1 MPDGSIVFST
11 ELDNKELNRQL
22 QKSKKEIEKL
32 GQTIEEQEAKKSPLV
47 QQAQELERRVKSARL
62 EAQKYAAQWESG
74 VAGAD
79 KSQSEAISTAQQL
92 EMQHAKLVSQI
103 DMIDAKLTPA
113 YAKLDGMEKSAG
125 ELEREL
131 AAASGGARAFAPAIS
146 QAEKYM
152 NRFVN
157 RVKGLARR
165 VFVFTLITSALRSL
179 REWLG
184 RAIRTNGEATAS
196 IARLKAALLT
206 LAQPLVEIIIPAVK
220 TLADLLTSV
229 VMMTAQIVATMFG
242 MTVEQSKKAAEG
254 LHEEMGALEG
264 TEKAADDASK
274 SLAAFDEIN
283 KLSSANGNSGDSNS
297 DKESIEPD
305 FAGLDKNDD
314 WLASMMEKVSAWV
327 PVAMLLG
334 GIALV
339 AIGAAT
345 GNLFLVV
352 AGLLL
357 LGYAVTVSEQNQA
370 LQSWVDALGLNSV
383 QEFVVIAILLGGIAM
398 VAIGAAM
405 GNILL
410 VLAGLAIIWMAIAY
424 TQSSGMMKS
433 WTEEQVSKAAA
444 FITAA
449 LILGGIALIAIGA
462 ATANILMVIAGLSLL
477 AAGIYVGIKSGALKA
492 WAEVLGLDSVFDYVV
507 AAIQLAGIAL
517 IAIGAAMGNIVMVVA
532 GAAMLLTGVII
543 ESIGEKTL
551 KSWWEVLK
559 LTNIQQWVSAALLL
573 VGVALIAVG
582 AAMANIFMVIAGAAM
597 LGLGIVVTSQNDLQD
612 WVTTLGLEKVAG
624 WVTAALMLAGIA
636 FVVIGAMTV
645 NVLLVVAGIALL
657 GTGIFIGTTTGTF
670 KSWVESLGLEEVA
683 GWVSTAMLLAGIALV
698 AIGAMTLNPLLI
710 LAGLGL
716 LGAGSVLK
724 GASYSAKSS
733 QAAQSAQLQRA
744 TIPSMATYEIPALAT
759 GAVIPANR
767 EFLAVLGDQKSGTN
781 IEAPMSTI
789 EEGVE
794 NVLRRNGWNGSG
806 AAEIHLIVSAKSGI
820 GKALKF
826 EVDKET
832 ERQGVTLVGG

>member
-62 EAQKYAAQWESG
+62 EAQKYAAQWELG

-103 DMIDAKLTPA
+103 DKIDAKLTPA

-229 VMMTAQIVATMFG
+229 VMMTARIVATMFG
-242 MTVEQSKKAAEG
+242 MTIEQSKKAAEG

-283 KLSSANGNSGDSNS
+283 KLSSTDRNSGDSNS

-314 WLASMMEKVSAWV
+314 WIARMMEKVSAWV
-327 PVAMLLG
+327 PVALL
-334 GIALV
+334 
-339 AIGAAT
+339 
-345 GNLFLVV
+345 
-352 AGLLL
+352 
-357 LGYAVTVSEQNQA
+357 
-370 LQSWVDALGLNSV
+370 
-383 QEFVVIAILLGGIAM
+383 
-398 VAIGAAM
+398 
-405 GNILL
+405 
-410 VLAGLAIIWMAIAY
+410 
-424 TQSSGMMKS
+424 
-433 WTEEQVSKAAA
+433 
-444 FITAA
+444 
-449 LILGGIALIAIGA
+449 LGGIALIAIGA
-462 ATANILMVIAGLSLL
+462 ATANILMVLAGLAMI
-477 AAGIYVGIKSGALKA
+477 AAGVYVGIKSGTLKA
-492 WAEVLGLDSVFDYVV
+492 WAEVLGLNSVFDYIVIAV
-507 AAIQLAGIAL
+507 QLVGIAL
-517 IAIGAAMGNIVMVVA
+517 IAVGAALGNIFMVVS
-532 GAAMLLTGVII
+532 GAAILMVGVMA
-543 ESIGEKTL
+543 ESIGEEKL

-559 LTNIQQWVSAALLL
+559 LTNIQQWVSVALLL
-573 VGVALIAVG
+573 VGVALIAIG
-582 AAMANIFMVIAGAAM
+582 AAMGNIFMIAAGAFS
-597 LGLGIVVTSQNDLQD
+597 LGLGVIVGAQNNLED
-612 WVTTLGLEKVAG
+612 WVTVLGLEKVVS

-636 FVVIGAMTV
+636 FIVIGAMTV
-645 NVLLVVAGIALL
+645 NFLLIVAGIALL
-657 GTGIFIGTTTGTF
+657 GTGIFIGSTTGTF

-716 LGAGSVLK
+716 LGAGAVLK
-724 GASYSAKSS
+724 GASYSTKSS
-733 QAAQSAQLQRA
+733 KAAQSAQLQRA
-744 TIPSMATYEIPALAT
+744 TMPSMATYEIPALAT

-794 NVLRRNGWNGSG
+794 NVLRRNGWNGGG
-806 AAEIHLIVSAKSGI
+806 AREIRLIVSAKSGI

-832 ERQGVTLVGG
+832 ERQGVKLVGG

>member
-1 MPDGSIVFST
+1 MADGSIVFST
-11 ELDNKELNRQL
+11 DLDNKELNRQL

-103 DMIDAKLTPA
+103 DKIDAKLTPA

-131 AAASGGARAFAPAIS
+131 AAASGGVRAFAPAIS

-206 LAQPLVEIIIPAVK
+206 LAQPLVEIIIPAIK
-220 TLADLLTSV
+220 MLADLLTSV

-254 LHEEMGALEG
+254 LHEEIGALEG

-283 KLSSANGNSGDSNS
+283 KLSSADGDSGDSNG
-297 DKESIEPD
+297 DKKSIEPD
-305 FAGLDKNDD
+305 FAGLNKNDD

-327 PVAMLLG
+327 PVALLLG
-334 GIALV
+334 GIALI

-345 GNLFLVV
+345 GNLFLVISGLFLLHYAAS
-352 AGLLL
+352 AGGGNQQ
-357 LGYAVTVSEQNQA
+357 LG
-370 LQSWVDALGLNSV
+370 SWVDALGLNSV
-383 QEFVVIAILLGGIAM
+383 MEFVAIAVVLGGIAM

-424 TQSSGMMKS
+424 MQSSGMMKN
-433 WTEEQVSKAAA
+433 WTEEQVSKAAS

-462 ATANILMVIAGLSLL
+462 ATANILMVFAGLAMI
-477 AAGIYVGIKSGALKA
+477 AAGVYVGIKSGTLKA
-492 WAEVLGLDSVFDYVV
+492 WAEVLGLNSVFDYIVIAV
-507 AAIQLAGIAL
+507 QLVGIAL
-517 IAIGAAMGNIVMVVA
+517 IAVGAALGNIFMVVS
-532 GAAMLLTGVII
+532 GAAILMVGVMA
-543 ESIGEKTL
+543 ESIGEDKL

-559 LTNIQQWVSAALLL
+559 LTNIQQWVSVALLL
-573 VGVALIAVG
+573 VGVALIAIG
-582 AAMANIFMVIAGAAM
+582 AAMGNIFMIAAGAFS
-597 LGLGIVVTSQNDLQD
+597 LGLGVIVAAQNNLED
-612 WVTTLGLEKVAG
+612 WVTVLGLEKVVG

-636 FVVIGAMTV
+636 FIVIGAMTV
-645 NVLLVVAGIALL
+645 NFLLIVAGIALL
-657 GTGIFIGTTTGTF
+657 GTGIFIGSTTGTF

-716 LGAGSVLK
+716 LGAGAVLK

-733 QAAQSAQLQRA
+733 KAAQSAQLQRA
-744 TIPSMATYEIPALAT
+744 TMPSIAAYEIPALAT

-794 NVLRRNGWNGSG
+794 NVLRRNGWNGGG
-806 AAEIHLIVSAKSGI
+806 AREIHLIVSAKSGI
-820 GKALKF
+820 GKALKL

-832 ERQGVTLVGG
+832 ARQGVKLVGG